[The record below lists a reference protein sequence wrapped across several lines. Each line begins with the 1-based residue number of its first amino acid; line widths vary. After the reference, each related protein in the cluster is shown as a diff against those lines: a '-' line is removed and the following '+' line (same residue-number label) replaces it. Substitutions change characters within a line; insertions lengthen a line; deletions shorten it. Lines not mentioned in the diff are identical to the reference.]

1 MGRDAGHTSIL
12 VLLCSHYF
20 SLAFNSFRP
29 SGFPCWRLWCPHR
42 NCLAPHSTDMLNVSI
57 LTFCG
62 PRSVCCLSSST
73 DWIDEKQSCYSLPA
87 LPALAVDLACSARL
101 SEVIWGGCSFWV
113 LVFSPGWKRDPTTA
127 SCTQLAPS
135 RLENVGN
142 FWHNTV
148 VFSARTC
155 CALSLHLSVDLKP
168 TEHKYIN

>member
-87 LPALAVDLACSARL
+87 LAVDLACSARL

-113 LVFSPGWKRDPTTA
+113 LVFSPGWNPGTLPQPPLLSWLWVGLKMLVTFGIT
-127 SCTQLAPS
+127 LPS
-135 RLENVGN
+135 FLLGL
-142 FWHNTV
+142 V
-148 VFSARTC
+148 VLYLCICLLT
-155 CALSLHLSVDLKP
+155 
-168 TEHKYIN
+168 

>member
-57 LTFCG
+57 LTFCE

-113 LVFSPGWKRDPTTA
+113 LVFSPGWNPGTLPQPPLLSWLWVGLKMLVTFGIT
-127 SCTQLAPS
+127 LPS
-135 RLENVGN
+135 FLLGL
-142 FWHNTV
+142 V
-148 VFSARTC
+148 VLYLCICLLT
-155 CALSLHLSVDLKP
+155 
-168 TEHKYIN
+168 

>member
-29 SGFPCWRLWCPHR
+29 SGFPCWRLWCLHR

-87 LPALAVDLACSARL
+87 LAVDLACSARL

-113 LVFSPGWKRDPTTA
+113 LVFSPGWNPGTLPQPPLLSWLWVGLKMLVTFGIT
-127 SCTQLAPS
+127 LPS
-135 RLENVGN
+135 FLLGL
-142 FWHNTV
+142 V
-148 VFSARTC
+148 VLYLCICLLT
-155 CALSLHLSVDLKP
+155 
-168 TEHKYIN
+168 

>member
-113 LVFSPGWKRDPTTA
+113 LVFSPGWNPGTLPQPPLLSWLWVGLKMLVTFGIT
-127 SCTQLAPS
+127 LPS
-135 RLENVGN
+135 FLLGL
-142 FWHNTV
+142 V
-148 VFSARTC
+148 VLYLCICLLT
-155 CALSLHLSVDLKP
+155 
-168 TEHKYIN
+168 

>member
-73 DWIDEKQSCYSLPA
+73 DWIDEKQSCNSLLLFLLLQLIWLVA
-87 LPALAVDLACSARL
+87 LGSVRSYGVAAAFGYLFLALGGRGTLPQPPVL
-101 SEVIWGGCSFWV
+101 SWLWVGLKMLVTFGITLPSFLLGLVV
-113 LVFSPGWKRDPTTA
+113 LYLCICLLT
-127 SCTQLAPS
+127 
-135 RLENVGN
+135 
-142 FWHNTV
+142 
-148 VFSARTC
+148 
-155 CALSLHLSVDLKP
+155 
-168 TEHKYIN
+168 

>member
-1 MGRDAGHTSIL
+1 MGCDAGHTSIL

-113 LVFSPGWKRDPTTA
+113 LVFSPGWNPGTLPQPPLLSWLWVGLKMLVTFGIT
-127 SCTQLAPS
+127 LPS
-135 RLENVGN
+135 FLLGL
-142 FWHNTV
+142 V
-148 VFSARTC
+148 VLYLCICLLT
-155 CALSLHLSVDLKP
+155 
-168 TEHKYIN
+168 